1 MIFDFILDFQVSTI
15 SALIIV
21 AIVLEILFKEF
32 LNSVKCQM
40 WYACFLTNAGE
51 YQISGGIKSSCY
63 VISGEKHGFLL
74 LGLAS
79 TQSFG
84 YMSWFYGA
92 FQSTKSEN
100 HCCII
105 YHNNQAL
112 RFMLQLAQLLHLPT
126 LVYVIEVLYA
136 YESLSPKCRIGRKQ
150 NLNLC
155 I

>member
-63 VISGEKHGFLL
+63 VEKNTVFCFLGWHPPKVL
-74 LGLAS
+74 DICLDFMVHFKALKVRIIVV
-79 TQSFG
+79 SFTTT
-84 YMSWFYGA
+84 
-92 FQSTKSEN
+92 TK
-100 HCCII
+100 H
-105 YHNNQAL
+105 
-112 RFMLQLAQLLHLPT
+112 
-126 LVYVIEVLYA
+126 
-136 YESLSPKCRIGRKQ
+136 
-150 NLNLC
+150 
-155 I
+155 